1 MSSSSSTN
9 ATSRPRRALDKP
21 HSGDG
26 MTEERG
32 NEVLRTR
39 CGGCTFQ
46 GEEPA
51 YL

>member
-9 ATSRPRRALDKP
+9 ATSRPRRDKP

-39 CGGCTFQ
+39 CGGCTLQ